1 MFAPP
6 REAPRSVGRSSMQLV
21 GWSAMF
27 VGFGFVGRATLVDG
41 HTLSLVWPAAG
52 IAALWVMSG
61 WGRTTLADLTALA
74 VCTFAVNSA
83 TGATYALSTAFVVA
97 NLLQATIF
105 VVIAQRLLPD
115 VRGLGGRRSLSQVRE
130 LGRIGIAAG
139 VACLVAATVGSSL
152 VWLITG
158 SWTPM
163 GGLLW
168 LGRNYVGLVGIVVLG
183 LLILPTLEG
192 RGKQAPR
199 DRRLEHGRLRIA
211 EATGLFLATGL
222 LYGLVFVTF
231 SGQPLVFLLLAPTVW
246 AGIRLPPIAVVLHGL
261 LGGVLA
267 VVFTLN
273 EVGPFLTIESV
284 PQRALVA
291 QIFVL
296 MSVVTGLALAFSR
309 SERDVALAGLR
320 AAQAETVAR
329 ARLLDSVLE
338 TMHEG
343 VAVVDADDN
352 VLVRNRAG
360 RQLMGLDDA
369 PALRVRPPEEAGLFH
384 LDGQLVKRH
393 ELPHRRVLDGD
404 TVEAEDFVVRSELT
418 PQGRVIEVSAQ
429 PLERPSDHE
438 PQRVLVHFRDVTA
451 DRKDR
456 DALASFA
463 GVVAHDLLSPLT
475 VVEGWSEALVDD
487 LESGSVDA
495 ESGLP
500 KVERIQRAAEHM
512 RTFIKEL
519 LSWTVARGQV
529 LSIDSVD
536 LSALA
541 RSVAEMRSDTET
553 RPRITVAEGLRVWG
567 DEVLLRQLLDNLIG
581 NAVKYVAPGVR
592 PEIEVTGRHDAE
604 ELEVRVSDNGIGI
617 PSDQREQ
624 IFDTFHRAHAQGYRG
639 TGLGLS
645 ICRQIVERHGGRIR
659 VEAAPGGG
667 STFVVSMPT
676 GTLPTTEPSEVHP
689 EAADIE
695 VSARA

>member
-1 MFAPP
+1 M
-6 REAPRSVGRSSMQLV
+6 
-21 GWSAMF
+21 
-27 VGFGFVGRATLVDG
+27 
-41 HTLSLVWPAAG
+41 
-52 IAALWVMSG
+52 
-61 WGRTTLADLTALA
+61 
-74 VCTFAVNSA
+74 
-83 TGATYALSTAFVVA
+83 
-97 NLLQATIF
+97 
-105 VVIAQRLLPD
+105 
-115 VRGLGGRRSLSQVRE
+115 
-130 LGRIGIAAG
+130 
-139 VACLVAATVGSSL
+139 ACLVAAMVGSSL

-183 LLILPTLEG
+183 LLILPSLEG
-192 RGKQAPR
+192 REKRAPR

-211 EATGLFLATGL
+211 EATVLFLATGL

-246 AGIRLPPIAVVLHGL
+246 AGIRLPPTAVVLHGL

-273 EVGPFLTIESV
+273 EVGPFITIESV
-284 PQRALVA
+284 SQRALVA

-360 RQLMGLDDA
+360 RRLMGLDDA
-369 PALRVRPPEEAGLFH
+369 PGLRVRPPEEAGLFH

-553 RPRITVAEGLRVWG
+553 RPRITVVEGLRVWG

-624 IFDTFHRAHAQGYRG
+624 IFDTFHRAHVQGYRG

-667 STFVVSMPT
+667 STFVISLPT
-676 GTLPTTEPSEVHP
+676 GTLPTTEPSSVHP
-689 EAADIE
+689 EAADTE
-695 VSARA
+695 VSAHA